1 MDAQTPRPA
10 SSEVLA
16 SPPRLAPLLVKAL
29 LTAATR
35 RGNDLPDTELVI
47 EDVVADPT
55 ALTDYARVCGFRLAT
70 DLPPTYPHILGFP
83 LAMRLMT
90 DPGFPFPLPGLVHAS
105 NLIVQHRPVPADATL
120 TIRVRADSLEPTNRG
135 RRFAMRTEAYHS
147 DLLVW
152 QEASWYLRLERRR
165 DTGTGEPAGLDDS
178 HRASEDTARPGDQT
192 AIWRVPGDVGR
203 RYAAVSGDYNPIH
216 RYTLGARMAGFRRPI
231 AHGMW
236 TLARCLSSLEGRLP
250 EGFSAGFRFRRPI
263 TLGSTAGFAAHRDGP
278 TWRVGV
284 SNPRTR
290 KVYVAGTV
298 APL

>member
-1 MDAQTPRPA
+1 MDTHA
-10 SSEVLA
+10 SGAATTQVLD
-16 SPPRLAPLLVKAL
+16 SPPNLTSLLVKAL
-29 LTAATR
+29 VTATTR
-35 RGNDLPDTELVI
+35 RGDDLPGTEYVL

-55 ALTDYARVCGFRLAT
+55 ALADYARVCGFRLAA

-105 NLIVQHRPVPADATL
+105 NLIVRHRSIPVDAAL
-120 TIRVRADSLEPTNRG
+120 TIRVRADTLEPTDRG
-135 RRFAMRTEAYHS
+135 RQFAVRTEAYHS

-152 QEASWYLRLERRR
+152 EEASWYLRLERSR
-165 DTGTGEPAGLDDS
+165 DSGTGEPVRSEPGAKDAENTDQPGGVTALWRIPTDAGK
-178 HRASEDTARPGDQT
+178 
-192 AIWRVPGDVGR
+192 

-250 EGFSAGFRFRRPI
+250 DAFRADFRFRRPV
-263 TLGSTAGFAAHRDGP
+263 TLGSTVGFAAHRDGP

-284 SNPRTR
+284 SNPKTL
-290 KVYVAGTV
+290 KVYVVGTA

>member
-1 MDAQTPRPA
+1 MDTHASGPA
-10 SSEVLA
+10 TTQVLD
-16 SPPRLAPLLVKAL
+16 SPPSLTPLLAKAL
-29 LTAATR
+29 LTATTR
-35 RGNDLPDTELVI
+35 RGNDLPGVEYVL

-55 ALTDYARVCGFRLAT
+55 ALADYTRVCGFRLAA

-90 DPGFPFPLPGLVHAS
+90 DPGFPFPLPGLVHSS
-105 NLIVQHRPVPADATL
+105 NLIVRHRSIPVDAAL
-120 TIRVRADSLEPTNRG
+120 TIRVRADSLEATDRG
-135 RRFAMRTEAYHS
+135 RQFAVRTEAYHS

-152 QEASWYLRLERRR
+152 EEASWYLRLERRR
-165 DTGTGEPAGLDDS
+165 DSGTGEPV
-178 HRASEDTARPGDQT
+178 RSEPSARDAENTDQPGGQTAR
-192 AIWRVPGDVGR
+192 WRIPTDAGK

-236 TLARCLSSLEGRLP
+236 TLARCLSSMEGRLSD
-250 EGFSAGFRFRRPI
+250 GFRAEFRFRRPI
-263 TLGSTAGFAAHRDGP
+263 TLGATVGFAAHRDGS

-284 SNPRTR
+284 TNPKTL